1 MTAFFERR
9 GDLFMP
15 GDCCRGPWNHDSL
28 HGRAISGL
36 LARGVEGYAP
46 GPEWRVARLTV
57 DMFRLAPHRP
67 TLLRTRLL
75 RDGNRI
81 RSVEAS
87 LEIEGVEVAR
97 ASGLLL
103 LASDVPSTSW
113 TPPGAPAE
121 VVPGPEAGASMEA
134 SEGPFGDHRDGW
146 EVRQVRAEGARDA
159 SVAWLRMAHPFV
171 EGEATSP
178 FVRTAAAADFANPH
192 SNRSE
197 PRRAFINADVTLH
210 LFRYSEGEWTGFR
223 AIAHDSTGGV
233 AIGSCELRDLDGPIG
248 RSTVA
253 TIANDRERTRA
264 STPTVRE

>member
-1 MTAFFERR
+1 MAAFFERQ
-9 GDLFMP
+9 GDVFVP
-15 GDCCRGPWNHDSL
+15 GDFCRGPWNHDSL
-28 HGRAISGL
+28 HGRVISGL
-36 LARGVEGYAP
+36 LAYGVEGYAP
-46 GPEWRVARLTV
+46 GPEWRISRLTV

-75 RDGNRI
+75 REGNRI

-103 LASDVPSTSW
+103 LSTDVPPTSW
-113 TPPGAPAE
+113 MPPGGSGEAVPA
-121 VVPGPEAGASMEA
+121 PEAGVSMEVG
-134 SEGPFGDHRDGW
+134 EGPFGDHRDGW
-146 EVRQVRAEGARDA
+146 EIRQVRDEGERDA
-159 SVAWLRMAHPFV
+159 SVAWLRMAYPFV
-171 EGEATSP
+171 EGEVTSP

-210 LFRYSEGEWTGFR
+210 LFRYPEGEWTGFR
-223 AIAHDSTGGV
+223 AVAHDSTGGV
-233 AIGSCELRDLDGPIG
+233 AIGSSELRDLAGAIG

-253 TIANDRERTRA
+253 TIANDRERMRA